1 MLKNSSATGWMYLI
15 SCKHFSVSCLL
26 AHFCYLTQ
34 FSHGFSSGS
43 LPIEVSKQ
51 ILNATHFTLQA
62 TFVHRPVRILTS
74 QRGAMRTRAH
84 PAMPG
89 PRPQGRGHPLHTRDR
104 GSVSRRGP
112 ADPTGP
118 RSGGRG
124 LRGQAAPG
132 AGGSAGRGLRGQGAR
147 DPLAL
152 TATAPG
158 GGGAGPGSPDAFRT
172 GQRAA
177 QGGGR
182 AQAPPGT
189 LKRHFVLGAGHR
201 SLFTPGGRPAA
212 AGACLRRCLRSA
224 FSASVPPP
232 RPAASMTRS
241 RKQAALERG
250 AGKMNTEAGS
260 AAAAAAGAR
269 AATATAAGAA
279 GGEPAAAAWGLEGE
293 AEKVVYSRSQVS
305 FAGTKALG
313 DALRLFMP
321 KSTEFMSS
329 DSELWNFLCSLKHEF
344 SPVILRSKDVYGY
357 SSCRAVVPDPPPP
370 SERPRRRAGKRRLPA
385 ADAKHRAGAAG
396 GSAKRRRRRRRRRRE
411 RGRQRP
417 AAGGPRAQ
425 EEEAPGPL
433 GEQADSE
440 QGSPAAAA
448 AAWEPFGGKSLEEIW
463 KAATPRLTTFPTIRV
478 RGSMWNRRS
487 LAAARRRAQRI
498 LGVDLSPVV
507 RVRRF
512 PVAPS

>member
-1 MLKNSSATGWMYLI
+1 
-15 SCKHFSVSCLL
+15 
-26 AHFCYLTQ
+26 
-34 FSHGFSSGS
+34 
-43 LPIEVSKQ
+43 
-51 ILNATHFTLQA
+51 
-62 TFVHRPVRILTS
+62 
-74 QRGAMRTRAH
+74 
-84 PAMPG
+84 
-89 PRPQGRGHPLHTRDR
+89 
-104 GSVSRRGP
+104 
-112 ADPTGP
+112 
-118 RSGGRG
+118 
-124 LRGQAAPG
+124 
-132 AGGSAGRGLRGQGAR
+132 
-147 DPLAL
+147 
-152 TATAPG
+152 
-158 GGGAGPGSPDAFRT
+158 
-172 GQRAA
+172 
-177 QGGGR
+177 
-182 AQAPPGT
+182 
-189 LKRHFVLGAGHR
+189 
-201 SLFTPGGRPAA
+201 
-212 AGACLRRCLRSA
+212 
-224 FSASVPPP
+224 
-232 RPAASMTRS
+232 MTRS

-269 AATATAAGAA
+269 AATVAAAAAGAA

-313 DALRLFMP
+313 DALKLFMP

-385 ADAKHRAGAAG
+385 TDAKRRAGAAG

-425 EEEAPGPL
+425 EEEAAEAPEAS

-440 QGSPAAAA
+440 QGSPAAVA
-448 AAWEPFGGKSLEEIW
+448 AAWEPVGGKSLEEIW

-478 RGSMWNRRS
+478 RGSMWSQRS

>member
-1 MLKNSSATGWMYLI
+1 
-15 SCKHFSVSCLL
+15 
-26 AHFCYLTQ
+26 
-34 FSHGFSSGS
+34 
-43 LPIEVSKQ
+43 
-51 ILNATHFTLQA
+51 
-62 TFVHRPVRILTS
+62 
-74 QRGAMRTRAH
+74 
-84 PAMPG
+84 
-89 PRPQGRGHPLHTRDR
+89 
-104 GSVSRRGP
+104 
-112 ADPTGP
+112 
-118 RSGGRG
+118 
-124 LRGQAAPG
+124 
-132 AGGSAGRGLRGQGAR
+132 
-147 DPLAL
+147 
-152 TATAPG
+152 
-158 GGGAGPGSPDAFRT
+158 
-172 GQRAA
+172 
-177 QGGGR
+177 
-182 AQAPPGT
+182 
-189 LKRHFVLGAGHR
+189 
-201 SLFTPGGRPAA
+201 
-212 AGACLRRCLRSA
+212 
-224 FSASVPPP
+224 
-232 RPAASMTRS
+232 MTRS

-269 AATATAAGAA
+269 AATAAAARAA

-293 AEKVVYSRSQVS
+293 ADKVVYSRSQVS

-313 DALRLFMP
+313 DALKLFMP

-370 SERPRRRAGKRRLPA
+370 SERPRRRAGKRRLSA
-385 ADAKHRAGAAG
+385 ADAKRRAGAAG

-417 AAGGPRAQ
+417 AAGGPRTQ
-425 EEEAPGPL
+425 EEEEAAVAPEPP
-433 GEQADSE
+433 GERADVE
-440 QGSPAAAA
+440 QGSPTAAP

-478 RGSMWNRRS
+478 RGSMRSRRS

>member
-1 MLKNSSATGWMYLI
+1 
-15 SCKHFSVSCLL
+15 
-26 AHFCYLTQ
+26 
-34 FSHGFSSGS
+34 
-43 LPIEVSKQ
+43 
-51 ILNATHFTLQA
+51 
-62 TFVHRPVRILTS
+62 
-74 QRGAMRTRAH
+74 
-84 PAMPG
+84 
-89 PRPQGRGHPLHTRDR
+89 
-104 GSVSRRGP
+104 
-112 ADPTGP
+112 
-118 RSGGRG
+118 
-124 LRGQAAPG
+124 
-132 AGGSAGRGLRGQGAR
+132 
-147 DPLAL
+147 
-152 TATAPG
+152 
-158 GGGAGPGSPDAFRT
+158 
-172 GQRAA
+172 
-177 QGGGR
+177 
-182 AQAPPGT
+182 
-189 LKRHFVLGAGHR
+189 
-201 SLFTPGGRPAA
+201 
-212 AGACLRRCLRSA
+212 
-224 FSASVPPP
+224 
-232 RPAASMTRS
+232 MTRS

-250 AGKMNTEAGS
+250 AGKMSTEAGS
-260 AAAAAAGAR
+260 TAAAAAGAR
-269 AATATAAGAA
+269 AATAAPAAGAA

-313 DALRLFMP
+313 DALKLFMP

-385 ADAKHRAGAAG
+385 VDAKRRAGAAG

-417 AAGGPRAQ
+417 AAGGPRAR
-425 EEEAPGPL
+425 EEEAAAPEPS

-440 QGSPAAAA
+440 QGSPAAP
-448 AAWEPFGGKSLEEIW
+448 AAWEPFSGKSLEEIW

-478 RGSMWNRRS
+478 RGSMWSQRS